1 MIYLIC
7 ILSDVA
13 SNSVY
18 LFHLLEW
25 NCKIIKSKSVHN
37 ENGVLKVK
45 RCSGIDVNLPGF
57 LKTVLFKMLYLKTV
71 QHFLCNEVQKTNL
84 LASIS
89 L

>member
-25 NCKIIKSKSVHN
+25 NYRIIKSKSVHN